1 LSQIAIPTFH
11 GAQKTHT
18 SASSG
23 SQTFSYTGAQQTFT
37 VPSGVTSITIE
48 MWGAQGGSGGYY
60 SNSSYCSTGG
70 KGGYSTGNLSVTPGS
85 SVYVYVGGQGEGF
98 ATCNTKMQSLPQNS
112 GGWNG
117 GGNSFG
123 GTYPGTGGGGASDIR
138 YGGTSI
144 SDRMIVAGGGGGG
157 GNSQNSTR
165 LSNGG
170 AGGGTSGETMS
181 TSTQFSLRTPGSGA
195 TQSSGNSNGVG
206 SSGNQNLSG
215 GGGGGGYYGGG
226 TGNNS
231 TGGGGGSGYIG
242 GVSSGS
248 TITGNTSM
256 PNPDGG
262 TMTGREGNGLVIISW

>member
-1 LSQIAIPTFH
+1 
-11 GAQKTHT
+11 
-18 SASSG
+18 
-23 SQTFSYTGAQQTFT
+23 
-37 VPSGVTSITIE
+37 

-98 ATCNTKMQSLPQNS
+98 ATCNTRMGSLPQNS

-123 GTYPGTGGGGASDIR
+123 GTYPGTGGGG
-138 YGGTSI
+138 
-144 SDRMIVAGGGGGG
+144 V
-157 GNSQNSTR
+157 
-165 LSNGG
+165 
-170 AGGGTSGETMS
+170 
-181 TSTQFSLRTPGSGA
+181 
-195 TQSSGNSNGVG
+195 
-206 SSGNQNLSG
+206 
-215 GGGGGGYYGGG
+215 
-226 TGNNS
+226 
-231 TGGGGGSGYIG
+231 SGYIG

>member
-1 LSQIAIPTFH
+1 
-11 GAQKTHT
+11 
-18 SASSG
+18 
-23 SQTFSYTGAQQTFT
+23 
-37 VPSGVTSITIE
+37 
-48 MWGAQGGSGGYY
+48 MWGAQGGSVGYY

-70 KGGYSTGNLSVTPGS
+70 KGCCSTGNLSVTSGS
-85 SVYVYVGGQGEGF
+85 SVYVYIGGQGDGF

-117 GGNSFG
+117 GGNSYG

-144 SDRMIVAGGGGGG
+144 SDRKIVAGGGGGG

-170 AGGGTSGETMS
+170 AGRVTSGGTIS
-181 TSTQFSLRTPGSGA
+181 TSTQFSLRTLGSGA

-215 GGGGGGYYGGG
+215 GGGYYGGS

-231 TGGGGGSGYIG
+231 TGGGGGSDYIG

-248 TITGNTSM
+248 TITGNASI

-262 TMTGREGNGLVIISW
+262 TKTGREGNGLAIISW